1 MRNPSLRVWTLA
13 GILIA
18 GCTNPTTG
26 PQTASGPPPATFY
39 MNQNFPNPFTDTTSV
54 EYGVP
59 SAGGVASR
67 VTVIV
72 YDRFQQEIRTIV
84 FNNSHPAGLFFAKWD
99 GLDNR
104 GTSVSPG
111 IYIIELRGYTPQ
123 TTIIQVTALKR

>member
-1 MRNPSLRVWTLA
+1 
-13 GILIA
+13 
-18 GCTNPTTG
+18 
-26 PQTASGPPPATFY
+26 
-39 MNQNFPNPFTDTTSV
+39 MNQNFPNPFTDTTNV

-59 SAGGVASR
+59 SAGGVQSR
-67 VTVIV
+67 VTMIV

-84 FNNSHPAGLFFAKWD
+84 YNNSHPSGLFLAKWD